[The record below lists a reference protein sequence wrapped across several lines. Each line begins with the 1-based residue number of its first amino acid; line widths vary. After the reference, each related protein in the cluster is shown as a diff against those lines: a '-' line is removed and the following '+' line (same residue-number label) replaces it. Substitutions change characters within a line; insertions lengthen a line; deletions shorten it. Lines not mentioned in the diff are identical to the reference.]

1 MRFMSKLVGLEEWK
15 KRNKETYPIKVP
27 LLTGFDVVPFPLW
40 GAAVWDCGKQQWI
53 RAMFADG
60 QELNLENC
68 EVEIHEDGI
77 EIISWGRWPE
87 EE

>member
-1 MRFMSKLVGLEEWK
+1 MSKLVGLEEWK
-15 KRNKETYPIKVP
+15 KRNKETYPIKAP
-27 LLTGFDVVPFPLW
+27 PLTGFEVAPFPLW
-40 GAAVWDCGKQQWI
+40 GAAVWGCEKQQWI
-53 RAMFADG
+53 SAMFADG

-77 EIISWGRWPE
+77 EIIGWGRRPE